1 MKKTLL
7 SFLGLG
13 LLAGFTSCSSDD
25 PILGTTGQEVTVTVT
40 ASLPADIQS
49 RSFSDGYTATKF
61 FYAVY
66 ETDANGDACVIT
78 KTAGNDFSGLTTTLS
93 LQLVTGKSYK
103 MVFWAQSPTSIS
115 ENIFTVAD
123 DLSTV
128 SIDYDKLKDLSAAE
142 MENVDAFWCM
152 KPVTVEGAAT
162 VTAELKRPFAQINV
176 GTTDIAAPAVAGK
189 KVYTT
194 MTVAGVYSQYNLLT
208 GDVLD
213 TTTQTATFT
222 KVLRPNH
229 DVATTADE
237 YEKFPVGDKGA
248 YEYLEMAY
256 VLMSKDKKTVDIDL
270 DFFFDNDA
278 TAANHLDV
286 DGAPVQRNYR
296 TNIFGALLTSTIDF
310 TIKILPE
317 YETPDLSP
325 SKWDGTTTTAVTP
338 VSELVN
344 GVATNVYHVSTGAE
358 LAYMAQ
364 TGPTDAYIVLDMDID
379 LDNQTWTPFG
389 NVSRS
394 DYTNGFTGT
403 IKGNGQ
409 TIYNLK
415 GVATQDK
422 YGCGLVDVAYNASIS
437 NVTIENSDLTTVDFA
452 APIVGAAFGETTITN
467 CHVVNAKVTSEDT
480 GALICGRAYGTKTV
494 ITDCSASGEISGAK
508 VGGIIGIASNGGET
522 IVTNCT
528 SDVTVTSTTAGG
540 GGIIGYVG
548 STTTVT
554 NCVNTGNIG
563 GDSAYYSGGII
574 GYNQLTEGLVIS
586 NCKNTGKVEALSTS
600 GKEGCAGG
608 ITGATSSYNVFTVEN
623 CVNEGEVIGVGCA
636 GGISASLSLGTLINC
651 QNTAKVTAT
660 GTSGL
665 AGGVA
670 GQTSTAV
677 ITNCSGGTAAI
688 TAAYAGRLIGGPSCK
703 TITET
708 VLLTVDDN
716 NGDDYSIPTAGAMA
730 PFTSQSTVT
739 VLAGTF
745 HGDPA
750 HPGGASAKV
759 IIPEGSAWDLYSGE
773 TGTWTRT
780 YAKRDEGWVKAN

>member
-13 LLAGFTSCSSDD
+13 LLAGFTSCSSED

-49 RSFSDGYTATKF
+49 RTFSDGTTATKF

-66 ETDANGDACVIT
+66 EVNGTTESCVIP
-78 KTAGNDFSGLTTTLS
+78 KTAGADFSGLTTTLS

-115 ENIFTVAD
+115 DGIFNVAD

-128 SIDYDKLKDLSAAE
+128 TLDYEKLKTLTAAE

-176 GTTDIAAPAVAGK
+176 GTNDMGQAAVASK

-237 YEKFPVGDKGA
+237 YEQFPVGAKGA
-248 YEYLEMAY
+248 YEYLSMAY
-256 VLMSKDKKTVDIDL
+256 VLMSPDKKTVDIDL
-270 DFFFDNDA
+270 DFYFDNDA

-310 TIKILPE
+310 TIVINPE
-317 YETPDLSP
+317 YEKPDY
-325 SKWDGTTTTAVTP
+325 GTWGGGKVAVTP
-338 VSELVN
+338 VTETID
-344 GVATNVYHVSTGAE
+344 GVAVQVYHITSGE
-358 LAYMAQ
+358 NLAWMVEN
-364 TGPTDAYIVLDMDID
+364 GPQDAYIVLDTDID
-379 LDNQTWTPFG
+379 LNSLDWTPFG

-394 DYTNGFTGT
+394 SASTGFTGT
-403 IKGNGQ
+403 IEGNGQ

-415 GVATQDK
+415 SSSNTDK
-422 YGCGLVDVAYNASIS
+422 YGCGLVSVAYNATLR
-437 NVTIENSDLTTVDFA
+437 NLTFVNPVVSGGADFC
-452 APIVGAAFGETTITN
+452 APLVGAAFGDTEIRNIT
-467 CHVVNAKVTSEDT
+467 VVNGTATSDDVA
-480 GALICGRAYGTKTV
+480 ALVCGRAYGTSTTITNCTV
-494 ITDCSASGEISGAK
+494 SGTVSGAK
-508 VGGIIGIASNGGET
+508 VGGIIGIASNDGET

-548 STTTVT
+548 SATTVT

-563 GDSAYYSGGII
+563 GDSAKYSAGIV
-574 GYNQLTEGLVIS
+574 GYAQNGSYNMVIS
-586 NCKNTGKVEALSTS
+586 SCTNTGKI
-600 GKEGCAGG
+600 EGTNAGG
-608 ITGATSSYNVFTVEN
+608 IFGSPGSENVFTIEN
-623 CVNEGEVIGVGCA
+623 CVNEGEVIGVTVA
-636 GGISASLSLGTLINC
+636 GGIGAGIANSTVTNC
-651 QNTAKVTAT
+651 KNTAKVTAT
-660 GTSGL
+660 DASGY
-665 AGGVA
+665 AGGIA
-670 GQTSTAV
+670 GQTRTAIV
-677 ITNCSGGTAAI
+677 TNCSGGTAAI
-688 TAAYAGRLIGGPSCK
+688 TATYAGRLLGCLGCRV
-703 TITET
+703 ITDE
-708 VLLTVDDN
+708 VLLTINDS
-716 NGDDYSIPTAGAMA
+716 NGDDYTDLATVGAMA
-730 PFTSQSTVT
+730 PYSSQSTARV
-739 VLAGTF
+739 VEGTF

-750 HPGGASAKV
+750 NPGTASAKM
-759 IIPEGSAWDLYSGE
+759 IIPEGSAWDLFPNE
-773 TGTWTRT
+773 TGTWTR
-780 YAKRDEGWVKAN
+780 AANATEWKKVN